1 MDEGGAPEVEVI
13 CVVCTSVSDVVPESV
28 VPESVVPGSGRIL
41 HVSFSRQRSQR
52 GSLHQESS
60 MAPRGLA
67 TYATPEGEN
76 EVSEHEH

>member
-13 CVVCTSVSDVVPESV
+13 CVVCTSVSDV